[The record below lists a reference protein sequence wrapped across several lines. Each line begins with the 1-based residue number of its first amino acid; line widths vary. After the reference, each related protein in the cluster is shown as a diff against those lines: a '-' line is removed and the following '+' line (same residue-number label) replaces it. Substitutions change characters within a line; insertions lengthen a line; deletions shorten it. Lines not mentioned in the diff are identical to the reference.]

1 MEFCSHL
8 RAHEP
13 PVFEKPLRSADLASL
28 VDLWYAEFI
37 DLDKEIL
44 LELIMVAN
52 HLNIQPLQEL
62 ACAKVAA
69 LIKNKS
75 IKEIRQFFNIVN
87 DFTPEEE
94 A

>member
-13 PVFEKPLRSADLASL
+13 PFIEKPLPSADFASL

-44 LELIMVAN
+44 FELIMAAN
-52 HLNIQPLQEL
+52 HLNIQPLLQL
-62 ACAKVAA
+62 ASAKVAA
-69 LIKNKS
+69 LVKNKS
-75 IKEIRQFFNIVN
+75 IQ
-87 DFTPEEE
+87 
-94 A
+94 